1 MKTSADLR
9 LLLDQ
14 MRRGLLWP
22 FQSGGLVTATDSG
35 LVLLGYRDPH
45 AVEALESFADGDKGY
60 VPQLY
65 SSDPIENHMPVSDFN
80 RHWRQPDYGTTCLV
94 LALRRETG
102 LPLDSRL
109 RRVLQRILSGYEARS
124 GLYFANPYLTDWLLA
139 MALEPEEETAATR
152 STLAGEI
159 LASAHDDGSFGA
171 FDLALSTAFALL
183 TLSALGIGGKQFDA
197 GRRFLAAS
205 IGEDGR
211 WPAATPFY
219 SSVILPSEAFAATKL
234 MELAFGDRREQTT
247 MIRTQE
253 SAEEI
258 HAITLYRDDAGL
270 IPTAVAVLALHQDV
284 PRAENRDFS
293 EAQIHPRYRSESV
306 VDYVSDFALPPY
318 VGGGWHGPFAE
329 IELSSAKGSK
339 PGLSIS

>member
-1 MKTSADLR
+1 MISPDDALQTGKRALIALATRSSQEQLALTCIPPPPAPSVPYGNVVPLGLALRALSLDPCADAMKTSADLR

-109 RRVLQRILSGYEARS
+109 RRVLQRILGQRLSCGALSPPLPKCFSPGSRTRPTGSGWPLTERTQGLWDALVSGCLAEQVGRHRPGRAGPVACGQRLGAGGRHGTRRAVFRGLRVAGQAAGRHGLMTTLAQAVADLIAAPDRS
-124 GLYFANPYLTDWLLA
+124 
-139 MALEPEEETAATR
+139 
-152 STLAGEI
+152 STLDRD
-159 LASAHDDGSFGA
+159 H
-171 FDLALSTAFALL
+171 
-183 TLSALGIGGKQFDA
+183 A
-197 GRRFLAAS
+197 GRYWATDRVTARQKPS
-205 IGEDGR
+205 SGR
-211 WPAATPFY
+211 
-219 SSVILPSEAFAATKL
+219 
-234 MELAFGDRREQTT
+234 RRE
-247 MIRTQE
+247 R
-253 SAEEI
+253 
-258 HAITLYRDDAGL
+258 
-270 IPTAVAVLALHQDV
+270 
-284 PRAENRDFS
+284 
-293 EAQIHPRYRSESV
+293 
-306 VDYVSDFALPPY
+306 
-318 VGGGWHGPFAE
+318 
-329 IELSSAKGSK
+329 
-339 PGLSIS
+339 